1 MEETM
6 KNLSRDITVGMSATI
21 ERSVESADVELF
33 ARISGDV
40 NPVHLDDEFAASTR
54 FGKRIAHGLL
64 VASYISAV
72 LGTKLPGPG
81 SIYLNQSLRFLHPV
95 YLGDVITAEAT
106 VVSVRSDKPIIT
118 LSTTCRNQDGELVLD
133 GEAVLLYDK

>member
-21 ERSVESADVELF
+21 EKSVESADVELF

-106 VVSVRSDKPIIT
+106 VVNVRNDKPIIT
-118 LSTTCRNQDGELVLD
+118 LSTKCRNQDGELVLD

>member
-1 MEETM
+1 M

-21 ERSVESADVELF
+21 EKSVESADVELF

-106 VVSVRSDKPIIT
+106 VVNVRNDKPIIT
-118 LSTTCRNQDGELVLD
+118 LSTKCRNQDGELVLD